1 VFQLNHKAA
10 REGKFMGNGES
21 NGPKVTSTQWTAG
34 LPPLRLWQEEALS
47 AWVHSGQKGVV
58 VAATGTGKTRVAL
71 EAFELNSRIVV
82 VVPTIALQDQWR
94 SLLRYKMKLSPKIL
108 GLIGGRNA
116 DFNLDHQVVLSV
128 LDSARLRLP
137 EIIRYWNDRK
147 ERILLIVDECHRLG
161 SDQALDLLKSNFQF
175 SLGLSATP
183 QNDGDGFDDQIENG
197 LGGIIYE
204 LPLRRALDENMLAPL
219 RVLDIY
225 FKLPPSEVHEFE
237 ITASKIATLRSALA
251 ANHPELREESAN
263 SMRVLQGLASHDS
276 RAKQALSLMQQNRR
290 LVANSKSR
298 RNLFDDLVKRG
309 VLEDTRTIVF
319 NETIEQAENALQI
332 LKDLGIQAV
341 IDHSKVPVAQRKTAL
356 ERFSSGSSD
365 ILVTVRTVDEGIDV
379 PDANLAIIVSGTL
392 TKRQR
397 VQRIGRVIRPGGG
410 VASVI
415 SILAR
420 GTTEEYV
427 VGMSDPELLGPERV
441 RVSIETP
448 DDELLAWVKGLGD

>member
-1 VFQLNHKAA
+1 
-10 REGKFMGNGES
+10 
-21 NGPKVTSTQWTAG
+21 
-34 LPPLRLWQEEALS
+34 
-47 AWVHSGQKGVV
+47 
-58 VAATGTGKTRVAL
+58 
-71 EAFELNSRIVV
+71 
-82 VVPTIALQDQWR
+82 LQDQWR
-94 SLLRYKMKLSPKIL
+94 SLLRYKMKLSPTIL

-137 EIIRYWNDRK
+137 EIIRYWNDSE

-183 QNDGDGFDDQIENG
+183 QNDGDGFDGQIENG

-251 ANHPELREESAN
+251 ANHPELREESAT

-309 VLEDTRTIVF
+309 VLEETRTIVF

-332 LKDLGIQAV
+332 LKDRGIQAV
-341 IDHSKVPVAQRKTAL
+341 IDHSKVPSAQRKTAL

-415 SILAR
+415 SILAK

-441 RVSIETP
+441 RVSVETP